1 MKLAQKL
8 SFSLNYRQSRTI
20 FSWFRKSRREGGE
33 HTPIIVDMKQQSSK
47 TARQSTPQEPSN
59 PESQG
64 LTSYEQELVAKRDQY
79 FIEMVAER
87 EKYELERNER
97 KKNVEYA
104 SLRSRREFEVTMANL
119 DYSKVLIQNISYI
132 PESEFENFD
141 Q

>member
-1 MKLAQKL
+1 
-8 SFSLNYRQSRTI
+8 
-20 FSWFRKSRREGGE
+20 
-33 HTPIIVDMKQQSSK
+33 MKQQSSK

>member
-20 FSWFRKSRREGGE
+20 FSWFRKSQRVEGE
-33 HTPIIVDMKQQSSK
+33 HKPIIVDMKQQAHK
-47 TARQSTPQEPSN
+47 TARTSTPEDPSK
-59 PESQG
+59 PDASG

-87 EKYELERNER
+87 EKYESERNER

-132 PESEFENFD
+132 PDSEFENFD